1 MSVLALNRIRILEE
15 KVAAIEGLMSP
26 IQMRLM
32 QDILA
37 KFDKEK
43 TQACEER
50 PHTLSLKKQ
59 KADSSHA

>member
-15 KVAAIEGLMSP
+15 KVAALTE
-26 IQMRLM
+26 RLSK
-32 QDILA
+32 L
-37 KFDKEK
+37 EERSK

>member
-15 KVAAIEGLMSP
+15 KVAALEGLLTP
-26 IQMRLM
+26 IRL
-32 QDILA
+32 QLIEDIL
-37 KFDKEK
+37 KKQEK

>member
-15 KVAAIEGLMSP
+15 KVAALMER
-26 IQMRLM
+26 ITALEAQ
-32 QDILA
+32 I
-37 KFDKEK
+37 K